1 MAQRLV
7 FVDVDGTLVN
17 HNQEVPD
24 SAQEALAAAA
34 AAGHQLV
41 LCTGRSKPE
50 VYPAL
55 LDLGFRGLVGSNGAY
70 GEMDGAAIFDDRMPE
85 NDVAE
90 LAAWF
95 DSNRTACFWTTPDAV
110 YSVHDFID
118 LFRPSDGV
126 SKPTAA
132 GDWTAY
138 LRQIGPYVRT
148 GVPKTANKVTFFL
161 SAGSGARL
169 ADARER
175 FGSRFCI
182 VSGSMPQ
189 ELGETGELTAL
200 GMDKSVGLKKMAA
213 RLGFAPDDTVALGD
227 SANDIEML
235 RSAGTGIAMGNGTP
249 EAKEVADWVTAPI
262 DDDGLALA
270 FEQLG
275 LTHA

>member
-17 HNQEVPD
+17 HNQEVPV
-24 SAQEALAAAA
+24 SAQKALAVAA

-55 LDLGFRGLVGSNGAY
+55 LNLGFRGLVGSNGSY
-70 GEMDGAAIFDDRMPE
+70 GEMAGAAIFDDRMPE
-85 NDVAE
+85 DDVAE
-90 LAAWF
+90 LASWF

-126 SKPTAA
+126 SKPAAA

-138 LRQIGPYVRT
+138 LRQIGPYIQT

-161 SAGSGARL
+161 SADSGVRL

-175 FGSRFCI
+175 FGRQFSI

-189 ELGETGELTAL
+189 ELGETVELTAL

-213 RLGFAPDDTVALGD
+213 RLGFAPGDTVALGD
-227 SANDIEML
+227 SANDIAML

-249 EAKEVADWVTAPI
+249 EAKEAADWVTAPI

-270 FEQLG
+270 FERLG